1 MALGTAGIFLLT
13 RVSDGTGYAGFLP
26 TLILLGV
33 AIGLSA
39 APATDVIM
47 GALPE
52 AELGVGCGTNDTAV
66 ELGGALGIAVLG
78 SVLATTYKSTLG
90 AALAGAHLPAAA
102 LSTAKDSIGGALAV
116 AQ

>member
-1 MALGTAGIFLLT
+1 VRQQPGAALGWVG
-13 RVSDGTGYAGFLP
+13 P
-26 TLILLGV
+26 LGHFC
-33 AIGLSA
+33 A

-102 LSTAKDSIGGALAV
+102 LSTAKDSIGGAQAEG
-116 AQ
+116 AGAFRCGAPGR